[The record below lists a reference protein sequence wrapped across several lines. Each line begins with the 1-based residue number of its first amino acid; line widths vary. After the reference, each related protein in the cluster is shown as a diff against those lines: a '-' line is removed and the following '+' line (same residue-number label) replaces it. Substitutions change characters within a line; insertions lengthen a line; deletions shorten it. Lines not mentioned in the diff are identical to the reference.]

1 MGGGFAAMLAP
12 GDRYQAAAVN
22 YGTVPG
28 DGETFLRG
36 ACPIV
41 ASYGAKDR
49 TLRGAGSKPAAA
61 LTANDVAHDV
71 VTYPDA
77 GHGFLNDHDPDEVPW
92 PVTIL
97 ARRSATEYHEPSA
110 EDARRRIV
118 SFFRTHL
125 AGEVSQGRQSEP
137 RGPVGMQPSSK

>member
-1 MGGGFAAMLAP
+1 M
-12 GDRYQAAAVN
+12 
-22 YGTVPG
+22 
-28 DGETFLRG
+28 
-36 ACPIV
+36 

-49 TLRGAGSKPAAA
+49 TLRGAGATLASA

-97 ARRSATEYHEPSA
+97 ARLSTTEYHEPSA
-110 EDARRRIV
+110 VDARRRIV
-118 SFFRTHL
+118 AFFRAHL
-125 AGEVSQGRQSEP
+125 AGEDRPPADPGA
-137 RGPVGMQPSSK
+137 GPT